1 MEDRQIIDLFF
12 ARSEDAIAETD
23 RKYGVYCRAVASRIL
38 CDGNDAEE
46 VVSDTYLR
54 AWNAIP
60 PERPGSL
67 KAYLAAICSR
77 LALDRYDRLTA
88 AKRGGGQL
96 AAALDELAECVSGG
110 GDPADDVILRD
121 ALNRFLRSLPEK
133 ARTAFLRRYW
143 YACSVGE
150 IAASL
155 RMSESSVKMLL
166 LRTRKKLKRFLQKE
180 GLDG

>member
-1 MEDRQIIDLFF
+1 MEDCRIIDLFF

-23 RKYGVYCRAVASRIL
+23 RKYGAYCRAVAARIL
-38 CDGNDAEE
+38 CDAGDAEE
-46 VVSDTYLR
+46 VVNDAYLR

-60 PERPGSL
+60 PERPECL
-67 KAYLAAICSR
+67 RAYLAVVCSR

-88 AKRGGGQL
+88 EKRGGGQL

-110 GDPADDVILRD
+110 GDPADDVVLRD
-121 ALNRFLRSLPEK
+121 ALNRFLRSLSEK

-143 YACSVGE
+143 YACSIGE

-155 RMSESSVKMLL
+155 HMSESGVKMLL
-166 LRTRKKLKRFLQKE
+166 VRTRKKLKRFLQKE
-180 GLDG
+180 GLDT